1 MDRSSLQS
9 GRTCA
14 ASSGEHLPTKCDLR
28 EGATL
33 SRALCSGLYP
43 RSDYD
48 FSVKTYPEDGKTDPL
63 AYVAA
68 LDALPRGSA
77 VVIFTP
83 DDTHFEQGALA
94 RAGRVAAT
102 QR

>member
-1 MDRSSLQS
+1 ML
-9 GRTCA
+9 A
-14 ASSGEHLPTKCDLR
+14 APPLGVH
-28 EGATL
+28 
-33 SRALCSGLYP
+33 CSGLYP

-48 FSVKTYPEDGKTDPL
+48 FSVNTFPEDGKTDPL

-83 DDTHFEQGALA
+83 DDTHFEQGAEG
-94 RAGRVAAT
+94 GREGS
-102 QR
+102 